1 MTARPPLIEPGL
13 DSLIGRISQRIAA
26 ADDHVEVGFL
36 RARTDIFRLRQG
48 VLGTAIAGRLLT
60 SPAAADLVQR
70 SESAVATDKV
80 FADYFTRAKDVNLPG
95 TS

>member
-1 MTARPPLIEPGL
+1 
-13 DSLIGRISQRIAA
+13 
-26 ADDHVEVGFL
+26 VEVGFL

-80 FADYFTRAKDVNLPG
+80 FADYFARAKDVNLPG